1 MKRKVRLM
9 IFILIL
15 ILIGVS
21 IFVGVKVYERNTKLV
36 DSKYTQK
43 DLDIIEEQIDT
54 YVSDKVI
61 PKGMSTIYSKYSGE
75 NDVNDI
81 YRGLYKLIDYL
92 PKIAKKVDYK
102 DAESIEKF
110 YEKNSEE
117 INESLKIKGVEKF
130 KKIVAYL
137 DGVGYDGQTFVE
149 CEIDDSTYSN
159 NYKYMSFN
167 LYFKFEGIEEFKLKV
182 SFSNRNSTDM
192 LLYYSLIE
200 DEIVDNTEVKE

>member
-54 YVSDKVI
+54 YLSDKVI
-61 PKGMSTIYSKYSGE
+61 PKGMSIIYSKYSGE

-102 DAESIEKF
+102 DTKSIEKF

-137 DGVGYDGQTFVE
+137 DKVGYDGQAFVE
-149 CEIDDSTYSN
+149 CEIDDSTYVN

-167 LYFKFEGIEEFKLKV
+167 LHFKFEGIEEFKLKV

-200 DEIVDNTEVKE
+200 DEIIDNTEIKE